1 MNEYFL
7 LDQQDHVAHLQLNR
21 PERANTLA
29 PPLFSALHDAVRALQ
44 DGGSARVLLISST
57 GAHFSAG
64 LSLDVFAPP
73 EEPSAALAARHDR
86 RDPRESASREAV
98 GAILQMLGDP
108 AASGRPPD
116 LGGSL
121 RQLMAAFNALDEAP
135 FPVICAVQGGCI
147 GAALDLACACDIRL
161 CSADAFFTPDES
173 DLGMTADLGVLQRLR
188 RLLPQGAARELAYT
202 GERLGAGRAHA
213 LGLVNTVLPDASS
226 LLAHALTLA
235 GRIAA
240 KPPLAVASAKAALRS
255 AR

>member
-1 MNEYFL
+1 MNDYFL
-7 LDQQDHVAHLQLNR
+7 LSQHDHVAHLQLNQ

-29 PPLFSALHDAVRALQ
+29 PPFFSALSDAVRGLQ
-44 DGGSARVLLISST
+44 EGGSTRVLLISSI

-73 EEPSAALAARHDR
+73 ADISMPLTERHDR

-108 AASGRPPD
+108 AARGPLD
-116 LGGSL
+116 LHGSL
-121 RQLMAAFNALDEAP
+121 RQLMVSFNALDEAP

-202 GERLGAGRAHA
+202 GERLSANRALA
-213 LGLVNTVLPDASS
+213 LGLVNTVLPDAAS
-226 LLAHALTLA
+226 LLEYALTLA

-240 KPPLAVASAKAALRS
+240 KSPLAVAGAKAALRS
-255 AR
+255 TR